1 MKKSSQVHRQSVC
14 SEQKTDS
21 ELTTRAT
28 TPAALLAAVLHP
40 YLQPVEIEGAR
51 EREREKQGWRGM
63 DVSAY
68 FYVALA
74 RPPRTGDEILKRG
87 KK

>member
-51 EREREKQGWRGM
+51 EREREKQGGEGWMCRHTSM
-63 DVSAY
+63 LHLRVLPAQETKS
-68 FYVALA
+68 
-74 RPPRTGDEILKRG
+74 
-87 KK
+87 